1 MDKRKTYSNLKR
13 IETFEDKF
21 EYLKLGG
28 SVGHS
33 TFGFDRYVNQHFY
46 QSFHWKSVRD
56 HVIMRDNGCDL
67 GVDGYEIHSKL
78 LVHHMTPITMEDI
91 TSGSE
96 WITDPEYLITTTH
109 NTHNAIHYGDKRLL
123 ITPLQPRVPGD
134 TKLW

>member
-1 MDKRKTYSNLKR
+1 MHERKTYSNLKR

-33 TFGFDRYVNQHFY
+33 TFGFDRYINQTFY
-46 QSFHWKSVRD
+46 QSFQWKSVRD
-56 HVIMRDNGCDL
+56 HVIIRDKGCDL
-67 GVDGYEIHSKL
+67 GVEGYEIHSKL
-78 LVHHMTPITMEDI
+78 LVHHMVPLTMEDI
-91 TSGSE
+91 TSGNA

-123 ITPLQPRVPGD
+123 ITPLQPRMPGD

>member
-1 MDKRKTYSNLKR
+1 MNKKTYSNLKR
-13 IETFEDKF
+13 IQTFEDKF

-33 TFGFDRYVNQHFY
+33 TFGFDRYINQTFY
-46 QSFHWKSVRD
+46 QSFQWKSVRD
-56 HVIMRDNGCDL
+56 HVIIRDKGCDL
-67 GVDGYEIHSKL
+67 GVEGYEIHSKL
-78 LVHHMTPITMEDI
+78 LVHHMIPLTMEDI
-91 TSGSE
+91 TSGND

-123 ITPLQPRVPGD
+123 ITPLQPRMPGD

>member
-1 MDKRKTYSNLKR
+1 MNKKTYSNLKR
-13 IETFEDKF
+13 IQTFEDKF

-33 TFGFDRYVNQHFY
+33 TFGFDRYINQTFY
-46 QSFHWKSVRD
+46 QSFQWKSVRD
-56 HVIMRDNGCDL
+56 HVIIRDKGCDL
-67 GVDGYEIHSKL
+67 GVEGYEIHSKL
-78 LVHHMTPITMEDI
+78 LVHHMIPLTIEDI
-91 TSGSE
+91 TSGND

-123 ITPLQPRVPGD
+123 ITPLQPRMPGD

>member
-1 MDKRKTYSNLKR
+1 MHERKTYSNLKR
-13 IETFEDKF
+13 IDTFEDKF

-33 TFGFDRYVNQHFY
+33 TFGFDRYINQTFY
-46 QSFHWKSVRD
+46 QSFQWKSVRD
-56 HVIMRDNGCDL
+56 HVIIRDKGCDL
-67 GVDGYEIHSKL
+67 GVEGYEIHSKL
-78 LVHHMTPITMEDI
+78 LVHHMVPLTMEDI
-91 TSGSE
+91 TSGNA

-123 ITPLQPRVPGD
+123 ITPLQPRMPGD